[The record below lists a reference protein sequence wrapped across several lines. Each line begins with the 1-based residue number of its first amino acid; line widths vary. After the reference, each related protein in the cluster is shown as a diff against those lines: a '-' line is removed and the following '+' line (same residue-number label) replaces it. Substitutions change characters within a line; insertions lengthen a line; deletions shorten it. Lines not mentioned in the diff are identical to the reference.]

1 MPTMR
6 NTTTATISADLRVLE
21 HGLIG
26 IGLAFGSA
34 VLVVTATEGV
44 PMALGL
50 GAGCLAVIVGLALR
64 TRRVPLAPE
73 HRRLGQRGIA
83 GATAVYA
90 FAVAL
95 FSAGLLDQGAALM
108 MAMATATP
116 ALLAA
121 HAVSRPGRVAPTF

>member
-1 MPTMR
+1 MR

-21 HGLIG
+21 QGLIG

-44 PMALGL
+44 PVALGL
-50 GAGCLAVIVGLALR
+50 GMAGCLAVIVGLALR

-116 ALLAA
+116 TLLAA